1 MTHCIAP
8 IKRKGVL
15 AASALVLT
23 MVSGLTQA
31 AALVTDWSYSTNA
44 TFSSP
49 TWTAADGNNDGVVA
63 SSPSALSWGSGGGD
77 FQDPS
82 ASPSDNRSA
91 LTVGNVVNGT
101 LTGGGPALG
110 NVQTVVGALDTAA
123 EIGKG
128 VSFTHWNNILDGNFR
143 TLTSGVITDVLTL
156 TPTSPAPGSSEEGP
170 TLTFNFQFRET
181 TNAGGPGG
189 LCADGLSAASYV
201 GGCPDLFGFI
211 NTQVVNQSFVYDGYE
226 YFVSVLSLLAD
237 GTLDTIGIGA
247 LTSGECLALGLDGN
261 ANQAGNQCSGFR
273 TFELAQTTERFG
285 FAVSA
290 TRLDVPEPG
299 SVALIGLAL
308 AGLGVTRRRI
318 IRKSV

>member
-1 MTHCIAP
+1 M
-8 IKRKGVL
+8 KRKGVL

-23 MVSGLTQA
+23 MASGLTHG
-31 AALVTDWSYSTNA
+31 AALVTDWYYSTNA

-49 TWTAADGNNDGVVA
+49 TWTTADGITDGVLVGTA
-63 SSPSALSWGSGGGD
+63 AELSWGSGAGN
-77 FQDPS
+77 FQAPTTN
-82 ASPSDNRSA
+82 PTNNRSA
-91 LTVGNVVNGT
+91 LTVGNVVTGT
-101 LTGGGPALG
+101 LTNGGPAQG
-110 NVQTVVGALDTAA
+110 SVQTVVGALDIAA

-156 TPTSPAPGSSEEGP
+156 TPTAPAAGSPKDGP

-181 TNAGGPGG
+181 SNAGGAGG
-189 LCADGLSAASYV
+189 LCADGLSAVSYS

-211 NTQVVNQSFVYDGYE
+211 NTQIVNQSFVYDGYE

-237 GTLDTIGIGA
+237 GSLDAIGIGA
-247 LTSGECLALGLDGN
+247 LTSGECLALGLDGD
-261 ANQAGNQCSGFR
+261 ANLAGNQCSGFR
-273 TFELAQTTERFG
+273 TFENAQTTERFG

-299 SVALIGLAL
+299 SIALLGLAL
-308 AGLGVTRRRI
+308 AGLGVTRRRMT
-318 IRKSV
+318 RTRV